1 MRFTAELRAAA
12 REAADASK
20 AHATERW
27 NPPGEFGAL
36 YLNATS
42 QRRWANAQRHV
53 ESILGTVGTLYDLLP
68 ALRPQLSTTIS

>member
-36 YLNATS
+36 YLNATVAAS
-42 QRRWANAQRHV
+42 
-53 ESILGTVGTLYDLLP
+53 LG
-68 ALRPQLSTTIS
+68 